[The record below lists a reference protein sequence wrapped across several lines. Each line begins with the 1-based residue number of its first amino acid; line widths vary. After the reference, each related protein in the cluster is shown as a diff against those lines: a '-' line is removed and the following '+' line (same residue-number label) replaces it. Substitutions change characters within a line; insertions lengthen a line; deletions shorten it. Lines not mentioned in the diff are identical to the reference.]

1 MTVPVECALAHMG
14 TSVSPGSGEGFW
26 EQVKWE
32 LNLPN
37 RSTAH
42 KRLQEGVLS
51 SQEYV
56 GTRRSTFLI
65 SPSPTESGLA
75 QTGPEAGIL
84 RHLLVAPVA
93 EPPPLS

>member
-1 MTVPVECALAHMG
+1 MRNGACGVCSSTHGDKCVPREWGRLLGAGEMG
-14 TSVSPGSGEGFW
+14 TEPPK
-26 EQVKWE
+26 QV
-32 LNLPN
+32 
-37 RSTAH
+37 TAH
-42 KRLQEGVLS
+42 KRLQE
-51 SQEYV
+51 YM